1 VSILGN
7 RVFRREDPGFLTTG
21 GTYVEDLPLEG
32 AAWVTFVRSTVA
44 HARLVSID
52 TAAARALPGVLGVF
66 TDEDLVGLPP
76 IPPVLPSFPSAMSRT
91 ILARGVVRYVGEAIA
106 AVVAAD
112 RHVAVDAADLVIVA
126 YEPMPVVIDPSD
138 AERGQVVLFPQHGSN
153 IVAEFRSPA
162 EADFSECA
170 VVVELDL
177 DIPRMTAA
185 PLETRSGAACWSGGR
200 LTHWSACQGAHPTR
214 DLLTHLYQLPPDH
227 VRVIVPDVGGGFG
240 AKSRTYPDELSLG
253 FYARAVGRPVRWTE
267 TRTEN
272 IQSMPQ
278 GRGQRQRIRIGG
290 DRHGRVSAY
299 QLHVLQDAGAYPL
312 MGAFLPMMTQRMLTG
327 VYDIENVGFSAVS
340 VVTNA
345 TPTTAFRGAGRP
357 EATIAIE
364 RAIDA
369 YAAEIGKD
377 PAEVRYQN
385 MVPRFMNG
393 YRSGIGTMY
402 DVGDFPRSLDL
413 LLESAG
419 YEDLRREQAAL
430 RRRERGPLMGIGI
443 GAYVEITAGAANSE
457 FGRVDLLN
465 GGGARVFSGATPNGQ
480 GHDTTWAML
489 VADRT
494 GIPMDKIDVV
504 HGDTDRIRSGFLTVG
519 SRSVQVAGAALA
531 AATSALVDAA
541 RGRAAEL
548 LEADAADVVHDPLTG
563 RFHVVGAPA
572 LSIRWDD
579 LAATPGDPLSGSA
592 DFQPGMPT
600 FPFGAHLAVVDVDRE
615 TGKVVVRRMIA
626 VDDAGTV
633 LNPLIADGQ
642 VHGGLGMGI
651 AEALLEK
658 VHYDADGN
666 PLTTTFADYPV
677 ISAAELPSF
686 ELVHMATPTFVNELG
701 AKGVGESGTVGAVP
715 AVQNA
720 VIDALAHLGVRHLDL
735 PLTPERVWQ
744 ALHGR

>member
-1 VSILGN
+1 
-7 RVFRREDPGFLTTG
+7 
-21 GTYVEDLPLEG
+21 
-32 AAWVTFVRSTVA
+32 
-44 HARLVSID
+44 
-52 TAAARALPGVLGVF
+52 
-66 TDEDLVGLPP
+66 
-76 IPPVLPSFPSAMSRT
+76 
-91 ILARGVVRYVGEAIA
+91 
-106 AVVAAD
+106 
-112 RHVAVDAADLVIVA
+112 
-126 YEPMPVVIDPSD
+126 
-138 AERGQVVLFPQHGSN
+138 
-153 IVAEFRSPA
+153 
-162 EADFSECA
+162 
-170 VVVELDL
+170 
-177 DIPRMTAA
+177 
-185 PLETRSGAACWSGGR
+185 
-200 LTHWSACQGAHPTR
+200 
-214 DLLTHLYQLPPDH
+214 
-227 VRVIVPDVGGGFG
+227 
-240 AKSRTYPDELSLG
+240 
-253 FYARAVGRPVRWTE
+253 
-267 TRTEN
+267 
-272 IQSMPQ
+272 
-278 GRGQRQRIRIGG
+278 
-290 DRHGRVSAY
+290 
-299 QLHVLQDAGAYPL
+299 
-312 MGAFLPMMTQRMLTG
+312 
-327 VYDIENVGFSAVS
+327 
-340 VVTNA
+340 
-345 TPTTAFRGAGRP
+345 
-357 EATIAIE
+357 
-364 RAIDA
+364 
-369 YAAEIGKD
+369 
-377 PAEVRYQN
+377 
-385 MVPRFMNG
+385 
-393 YRSGIGTMY
+393 
-402 DVGDFPRSLDL
+402 
-413 LLESAG
+413 
-419 YEDLRREQAAL
+419 
-430 RRRERGPLMGIGI
+430 
-443 GAYVEITAGAANSE
+443 
-457 FGRVDLLN
+457 
-465 GGGARVFSGATPNGQ
+465 
-480 GHDTTWAML
+480 ML

-677 ISAAELPSF
+677 ISAAELPSI